1 MARLPPELLD
11 LPAQR
16 GARLVARDLLSRARA
31 ASRRV
36 GARDDAEALHDFR
49 VALRRLRS
57 WVRAYRAHLGK
68 SVPKRSRRALRD
80 LAAATNAGRDAQ
92 VQLAWV
98 QGASQ
103 DWGDDRLPG
112 VAWLTGR
119 LEERR
124 DQAYRRA
131 LRRVGSRFR
140 GMEQTLRNRLRR
152 RAGEDPE
159 RFGHVTASLLQAHGA
174 ALRDRLAQIGG
185 AADEPAIHAARIA
198 AKRLRYL
205 LEPLKRY
212 REDAESLIA
221 RLRGLQDLLGELHDL
236 HLLGA
241 GVAAAAAPEA
251 ARSGLVA
258 LTEAAGAREAV
269 LFARLGEG
277 WLGTGAGDYLAQVDL
292 LSRSLLAAARGPQ
305 VRERRYLLSGVP
317 PELQAT
323 VPVETHE
330 GWLPGTTLE
339 ERLRAEC
346 GPNGERYYRCVT
358 VGSGAGRT
366 EMAEDTTRELFQ
378 ALWPLTDG
386 KRITVRRYPMADGSL
401 AWEVDAFPE
410 RDLALAWVAV
420 PLPRK
425 RVVLPPLLRPYLVRE
440 VTDEPEYASVNL
452 AR

>member
-1 MARLPPELLD
+1 VARLPADLLD

-16 GARLVARDLLSRARA
+16 GARLLARDLLARARA

-36 GARDDAEALHDFR
+36 GAPDDAEALHDFR

-68 SVPKRSRRALRD
+68 SVPKRSRRALKD
-80 LAAATNAGRDAQ
+80 LAAATNAGRDAE

-98 QGASQ
+98 QGVSQ
-103 DWGDDRLPG
+103 GWGAERLPG

-131 LRRVGSRFR
+131 LRRVASRFQ
-140 GMEQTLRNRLRR
+140 GMEQALRSRLRG
-152 RAGEDPE
+152 RAGNETE
-159 RFGHVTASLLQAHGA
+159 RFGHVTASLLQAHAA
-174 ALRDRLAQIGG
+174 ALRDRLTEITG

-205 LEPLKRY
+205 LEPLRRY
-212 REDAESLIA
+212 REEAEPLTD
-221 RLRGLQDLLGELHDL
+221 RLRELQDLLGELHDL

-241 GVAAAAAPEA
+241 EVATSAAPDA
-251 ARSGLVA
+251 ARGGLAALMEEAGERESALFTRLRADWLDSGA
-258 LTEAAGAREAV
+258 S
-269 LFARLGEG
+269 
-277 WLGTGAGDYLAQVDL
+277 DYVAQVDL
-292 LSRSLLAAARGPQ
+292 LSRSLLVAARGPQ
-305 VRERRYLLSGVP
+305 VRERRYLLTGIP

-323 VPVETHE
+323 APVEAHE
-330 GWLPGTTLE
+330 GWLPGTALE
-339 ERLRAEC
+339 EHLRAEC
-346 GPNGERYYRCVT
+346 GPDGEHYYRCVT
-358 VGSGAGRT
+358 VASGAERT
-366 EMAEDTTRELFQ
+366 EVVEDTTKELFDG
-378 ALWPLTDG
+378 LWPLTDG
-386 KRITVRRYPMADGSL
+386 KRITVRRYPVADGPL

-410 RDLALAWVAV
+410 RDLVLARVAV

-425 RVVLPPLLRPYLVRE
+425 RVVLPPLIRPHLVRE
-440 VTDEPEYASVNL
+440 VTDEPEYSSVNL